1 MFSSDVKNTKKKTG
15 VALILSSFQQKIS
28 WGELLRS
35 PQKGYKNVASGKLT
49 WQWKMNLLKMYS
61 LLNTGIFHC
70 HVSLLEGKSF
80 RELLV
85 AMLSQES
92 KQPR

>member
-1 MFSSDVKNTKKKTG
+1 MFSSDVKNTKKTG
-15 VALILSSFQQKIS
+15 VALNFSSFQQNIS

-70 HVSLLEGKSF
+70 HVSLLEGTVNLF
-80 RELLV
+80 GNC
-85 AMLSQES
+85 
-92 KQPR
+92 